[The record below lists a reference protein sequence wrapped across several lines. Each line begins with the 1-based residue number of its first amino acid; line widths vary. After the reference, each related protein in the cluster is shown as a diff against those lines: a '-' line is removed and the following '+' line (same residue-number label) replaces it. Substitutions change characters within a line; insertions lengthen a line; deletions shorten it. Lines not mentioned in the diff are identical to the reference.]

1 MFTSSRRQTVL
12 TSLKICL
19 VLSLLLLPFALS
31 AAPAYALRA
40 DAAPNS
46 QSSNQ
51 NDNVVILKEVQNP
64 DGTKTV
70 TVRIFATPNAPTA
83 PNTTFWVSQ
92 DTYIASGN
100 PNGNYASAWNMGIG
114 FSSSGGL
121 GALRMLLQFNL
132 SSIPSNATVNSAIV
146 KIFQYAASGI
156 SNMGFQA

>member
-64 DGTKTV
+64 DGTTTV
-70 TVRIFATPNAPTA
+70 TVRIYATPDSPNAP
-83 PNTTFWVSQ
+83 NTNFWISQ

-100 PNGNYASAWNMGIG
+100 PSGNYGSSTSLAIG
-114 FSSSGGL
+114 YSSSGGV
-121 GALRMLLQFNL
+121 GALRMLLQYNL
-132 SSIPSNATVNSAIV
+132 SSIPANATVN
-146 KIFQYAASGI
+146 
-156 SNMGFQA
+156 